1 MKREN
6 VRMQKRRVERCR
18 GHGHGQEARL
28 GRAESWPWLGEGWVV
43 QEAAEG
49 TGAVGCAG
57 GAGNLWESSFSVKE

>member
-28 GRAESWPWLGEGWVV
+28 GQAESWPWLGEGWVV

-49 TGAVGCAG
+49 TGAVGCA
-57 GAGNLWESSFSVKE
+57 